1 MTDEFMEYITKTGK
15 LLGRSQ
21 ALMEVCIGELE
32 DLSGSITKETEYLI
46 SRLQQTIDEIGK
58 L

>member
-1 MTDEFMEYITKTGK
+1 MTEEMMDFISKSGK

-32 DLSGSITKETEYLI
+32 NLSGSITKETEYLV